1 MNIKDLLLSYFNS
14 DNYVPLRM
22 KEVADRFGLK
32 GVERAEFYDIIDGL
46 LSSGQIKMSKRG
58 KIRPSSGL
66 GEFSED
72 SESEKTTES
81 SKTEVAPSKK
91 DKTKKP
97 KRKRRRDSISDFD
110 VAYTAPVDQ
119 WADKE
124 TSKEVDALVEEGKAI
139 EAEEFLEEIIDQ
151 NEETSKESLAEST
164 DAETRDDDFQDVE
177 TDQTQVSFDEEV
189 TEPKDERVL
198 KDNEGIL
205 KGNQKGFGFFV
216 SSNPDLSDTFI
227 SPDGMNGALHGD
239 TVRVKLTR
247 KADPDRGFK
256 QEGVVTHV
264 LERNTDT
271 IVGTYEKRNGFGFVL
286 PDDKKYFKDI
296 YIDEANENGAKNND
310 KVVVAIDKYEKEYS
324 NPEGH
329 IVEVLGNVN
338 ATGVDIT
345 AIARRFDLPYQFS
358 KATLQEVEQLPT
370 EVTAKDRRDR
380 KDLRRKF
387 TVTIDGAD
395 AKDFDDAISV
405 EKRGKFYNL
414 YVHIADVTHYLR
426 PGSALDKDAFERG
439 NSVYLLDRVI
449 PMLPEELSNGL
460 CSLLPGEDR
469 LTMTTQLTMNND
481 GKIVD
486 FQFYPSVIN
495 SDHRLVYDKVSDY
508 LENGTRF
515 DDNEQLYKELDTMY
529 EIYEILAEKREQRG
543 TIDFEFPETEIVL
556 NAEGEPTYV
565 GREVRRVANKIIE
578 EFMILNNQTVGSYF
592 NDKQLPYIYR
602 VHDEPNE
609 DRVERLNRALYA
621 FQYDP
626 VSPQP
631 QPDELRQILEKAKG
645 KKEEDILNML
655 VLQSMSKAHYSPR
668 PGMHFG
674 LAIDHYSHFTAPIRR
689 YSDVIAHRLLKRLLA
704 GKPIRKGDD
713 EIKNLEYQCQHI
725 SDTEVKAEDAERD
738 AVDMKT
744 AEYMQKHVGETFPGI
759 VSSLTNF
766 GIFIMLENTVEGLVH
781 FRDMT
786 DDYYTYVE
794 DRFVVLGERTKRQI
808 RYGDKVE
815 VLLVRSNPE
824 LREIDFHLVRDE
836 EDNRYTSDGS
846 NNKDQRRR
854 RNTSPRN
861 ASPKPKN
868 WTGGKIATTNE
879 ARKKGESGHRNRLSN
894 KSFRKKKRDSR

>member
-22 KEVADRFGLK
+22 KEVADRFGLR
-32 GVERAEFYDIIDGL
+32 GVERAELYDIIDDL
-46 LSSGQIKMSKRG
+46 LMSGQIKMSKRG
-58 KIRPSSGL
+58 KIRPGNGLSSV
-66 GEFSED
+66 SED
-72 SESEKTTES
+72 TTSEEAEDKKVVEP
-81 SKTEVAPSKK
+81 VADKK
-91 DKTKKP
+91 EKTKKA
-97 KRKRRRDSISDFD
+97 KKKRRRDSALDFD
-110 VAYTAPVDQ
+110 IAYTAPVDQ
-119 WADKE
+119 WADEE
-124 TSKEVDALVEEGKAI
+124 TSKEVESLLEEGRMI
-139 EAEEFLEEIIDQ
+139 EAEEVLEEQVDQ
-151 NEETSKESLAEST
+151 EGTTDDALAGEDLSVASEETFEKE
-164 DAETRDDDFQDVE
+164 
-177 TDQTQVSFDEEV
+177 
-189 TEPKDERVL
+189 ERVL
-198 KDNEGIL
+198 KDNEGKL

-216 SSNPDLSDTFI
+216 SSNPELSDTYI
-227 SPDGMNGALHGD
+227 SAEGMNGALHGD

-247 KADPDRGFK
+247 QADPDRGFR

-264 LERNTDT
+264 LERNKDT

-286 PDDKKYFKDI
+286 PDDKNYFKDI
-296 YIDEANENGAKNND
+296 YIDQANENGARNND
-310 KVVVAIDKYEKEYS
+310 KVVVAIDKYEKEFS

-338 ATGVDIT
+338 AKGVDIT

-358 KATLQEVEQLPT
+358 AQTMQEVSQLPT
-370 EVTAKDRRDR
+370 EVSPKDRRNR
-380 KDLRRKF
+380 KDLRKKF

-414 YVHIADVTHYLR
+414 YVHIADVAHYLR

-469 LTMTTQLTMNND
+469 LTMTTQVTINND

-529 EIYEILAEKREQRG
+529 EIYEILAEKRERRG
-543 TIDFEFPETEIVL
+543 TIDFEFPETHVVL
-556 NAEGEPTYV
+556 NEEGEPTYV
-565 GREVRRVANKIIE
+565 GREIRRVSNKIIE
-578 EFMILNNQTVGSYF
+578 EFMILNNQTIGSYF
-592 NDKQLPYIYR
+592 DSKKLPYIYR

-621 FQYDP
+621 FQYEP

-631 QPDELRQILEKAKG
+631 EPEELRRILELARG

-689 YSDVIAHRLLKRLLA
+689 YSDVIAHRLLKKLLA
-704 GKPIRKGDD
+704 GEPVHKGDK
-713 EIKNLEYQCQHI
+713 EINNLEYQCQHI

-744 AEYMQKHVGETFPGI
+744 AEYMQQYVGQTFTGI

-786 DDYYTYVE
+786 DDYYTYDE
-794 DRFVVLGERTKRQI
+794 DRFVVRGERTKRQI
-808 RYGDKVE
+808 HYGDKVE
-815 VLLVRSNPE
+815 VQLVRSNPE
-824 LREIDFHLVRDE
+824 LREIDFHLL
-836 EDNRYTSDGS
+836 SDQ
-846 NNKDQRRR
+846 NNNHYSSKDSSTQQRRR
-854 RNTSPRN
+854 RNPSVRD
-861 ASPKPKN
+861 SGQRPKN
-868 WTGGKIATTNE
+868 WTGGKISSSNE

-894 KSFRKKKRDSR
+894 KSFRKKKRNKR

>member
-22 KEVADRFGLK
+22 KEVADRFGLR
-32 GVERAEFYDIIDGL
+32 GVERAELYDIIDDL
-46 LSSGQIKMSKRG
+46 LMSGQIKMSKRG
-58 KIRPSSGL
+58 KIRPGNGLSSVL
-66 GEFSED
+66 EDTTSEEAED
-72 SESEKTTES
+72 K
-81 SKTEVAPSKK
+81 KVAEPVADKK
-91 DKTKKP
+91 EKTKKA
-97 KRKRRRDSISDFD
+97 KKKRRRDSALDFD
-110 VAYTAPVDQ
+110 IAYTAPVDQ
-119 WADKE
+119 WADEE
-124 TSKEVDALVEEGKAI
+124 TSKEVESLLEEGRMI
-139 EAEEFLEEIIDQ
+139 EAEEVLEEQVDQ
-151 NEETSKESLAEST
+151 EGTADDALAREDLSVASEETFEKE
-164 DAETRDDDFQDVE
+164 
-177 TDQTQVSFDEEV
+177 
-189 TEPKDERVL
+189 ERVL
-198 KDNEGIL
+198 KDNEGKL

-216 SSNPDLSDTFI
+216 SSNPELSDTYI
-227 SPDGMNGALHGD
+227 SAEGMNGALHGD

-247 KADPDRGFK
+247 QANPDRGFR

-264 LERNTDT
+264 LERNKDT

-286 PDDKKYFKDI
+286 PDDKNYFKDI
-296 YIDEANENGAKNND
+296 YIDQANENGARNND
-310 KVVVAIDKYEKEYS
+310 KVVVAIDKYEKEFS

-338 ATGVDIT
+338 AKGVDIT

-358 KATLQEVEQLPT
+358 DQTMQEVSQLPT
-370 EVTAKDRRDR
+370 EVGPKDRRNR
-380 KDLRRKF
+380 KDLRKKF

-414 YVHIADVTHYLR
+414 YVHIADVAHYLR

-469 LTMTTQLTMNND
+469 LTMTTQVTMNND

-529 EIYEILAEKREQRG
+529 EIYEILAEKRERRG
-543 TIDFEFPETEIVL
+543 TIDFEFPETHVVL
-556 NAEGEPTYV
+556 NEEGEPTYV
-565 GREVRRVANKIIE
+565 GREIRRVSNKIIE
-578 EFMILNNQTVGSYF
+578 EFMILNNQTIGSYF
-592 NDKQLPYIYR
+592 DSKKLPYIYR

-621 FQYDP
+621 FQYEP

-631 QPDELRQILEKAKG
+631 EPEELRRILELARG

-689 YSDVIAHRLLKRLLA
+689 YSDVIAHRLLKKLMA
-704 GKPIRKGDD
+704 GEPVHKGDK
-713 EIKNLEYQCQHI
+713 EINNLEYQCQHI

-744 AEYMQKHVGETFPGI
+744 AEYMQQYVGQTFTGI

-786 DDYYTYVE
+786 DDYYTYDE
-794 DRFVVLGERTKRQI
+794 DRFVVRGERTKRQI
-808 RYGDKVE
+808 HYGDKVE
-815 VLLVRSNPE
+815 VQLVRSNPE
-824 LREIDFHLVRDE
+824 LREIDFHLL
-836 EDNRYTSDGS
+836 SDQ
-846 NNKDQRRR
+846 NNNHYSSKDSSTQQRRR
-854 RNTSPRN
+854 RNPSVRD
-861 ASPKPKN
+861 SGQRPKN
-868 WTGGKIATTNE
+868 WTGGKISSSNE

-894 KSFRKKKRDSR
+894 KSFRKKKRNKR